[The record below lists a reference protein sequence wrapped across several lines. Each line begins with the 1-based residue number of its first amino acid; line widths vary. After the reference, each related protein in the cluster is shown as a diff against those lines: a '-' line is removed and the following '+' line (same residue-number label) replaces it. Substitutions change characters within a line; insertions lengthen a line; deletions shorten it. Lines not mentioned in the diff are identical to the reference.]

1 MARSFAFR
9 LAELSTS
16 GTVPRTGSRCRRT
29 YSRANLGNPA
39 IPASATNNNRDL
51 LSTAA
56 EVFPIEQME
65 RGETDLSHL
74 LLIKND
80 T

>member
-16 GTVPRTGSRCRRT
+16 GTVPRTGSRRRT
-29 YSRANLGNPA
+29 YLGNPA